1 MLYFKACPR
10 CKGDVHRDRDVF
22 GEYLKCLQCGHMV
35 DLVKVHGRLTTH
47 VSTEHEAGEKVKVA

>member
-10 CKGDVHRDRDVF
+10 CKGDVHRDRDMY

-35 DLVKVHGRLTTH
+35 DLVKIHGRLTMNAAEGREE
-47 VSTEHEAGEKVKVA
+47 VQKVKVA

>member
-10 CKGDVHRDRDVF
+10 CKGDVHRDRDVY

-35 DLVKVHGRLTTH
+35 DLVKIQGQLTMRAPADHT
-47 VSTEHEAGEKVKVA
+47 VGQKVKVA

>member
-10 CKGDVHRDRDVF
+10 CKGDVHRDRDVY

-35 DLVKVHGRLTTH
+35 DLIKIQGQLTMHAATDH
-47 VSTEHEAGEKVKVA
+47 TVGQKVKVA

>member
-10 CKGDVHRDRDVF
+10 CKGDVHRDRDVY

-35 DLVKVHGRLTTH
+35 DLVKIHGRLTMKAAEGH
-47 VSTEHEAGEKVKVA
+47 GAGEKVKVA